1 MAKLQSAI
9 VKDFTVIHNE
19 FVKDERLGIEEKGM
33 LLLLMSLPSDWDFS
47 IEGLAKLSR
56 SGKCKITTALNRL
69 KKYGYFRRTRE
80 TDEKT
85 GRVIDWIYE
94 FSDQPHLEWIEDAE
108 EETNENDDNLIEEID
123 IPEDTAIEQNYKEEP
138 QSDFQNVAEN
148 PQSDF
153 PDMEIQPQL
162 NTNNINTNNILIDR
176 YGEAEFQ
183 KIREEVREQINE
195 VNELVVD
202 GCASEEEVEEII
214 DIMTEVYLSDDAIIN
229 INGTT
234 MKMTRVQT
242 QFRKLTSD
250 HIKYFFASVKHN
262 KKKVVNVRKYIITSL
277 YNAAMN
283 YHNSVNIEVS
293 RMMR

>member
-47 IEGLAKLSR
+47 IEGLAKLSV
-56 SGKCKITTALNRL
+56 SGKCKISNAL
-69 KKYGYFRRTRE
+69 KKLITHGYLRRTRQ
-80 TDEKT
+80 TDEK
-85 GRVIDWIYE
+85 GRVTDWIYE
-94 FSDQPHLEWIEDAE
+94 FSDQPHPEWIEENE
-108 EETNENDDNLIEEID
+108 EETNETDDNRAKEID
-123 IPEDTAIEQNYKEEP
+123 VPEYTIEQKKKNKP
-138 QSDFQNVAEN
+138 HSRKKNVAEKPHSEN
-148 PQSDF
+148 RNIDNQA
-153 PDMEIQPQL
+153 QL
-162 NTNNINTNNILIDR
+162 NTNILNTNILIDR
-176 YGEAEFQ
+176 YGEFEFQ

-195 VNELVVD
+195 VNELVID
-202 GCASEEEVEEII
+202 GAASEEEVEEII

-229 INGTT
+229 INGTI
-234 MKMTRVQT
+234 MKMTRVQA
-242 QFRKLTSD
+242 QFKKLTSD
-250 HIKYFFASVKHN
+250 HIKYFFASVRQN
-262 KKKVVNVRKYIITSL
+262 KKKVTNMRKYIITSL

>member
-33 LLLLMSLPSDWDFS
+33 LLLLMSLPEDWDFS
-47 IEGLAKLSR
+47 IEGLAKLSV
-56 SGKCKITTALNRL
+56 SGKCKITTALNKL

-80 TDEKT
+80 VDETT

-108 EETNENDDNLIEEID
+108 ETNETDDNRIEEID
-123 IPEDTAIEQNYKEEP
+123 VPEYTTEQKKKEEP

-153 PDMEIQPQL
+153 PDMENQPQL
-162 NTNNINTNNILIDR
+162 NTNILNTNILIDR

-195 VNELVVD
+195 VNELVID
-202 GCASEEEVEEII
+202 GDASEEEVEEII

-229 INGTT
+229 INGTI
-234 MKMTRVQT
+234 MKMTRVQA

-250 HIKYFFASVKHN
+250 HIKYFFTSVKQN
-262 KKKVVNVRKYIITSL
+262 KKKVTNVRKYIITSL

>member
-19 FVKDERLGIEEKGM
+19 FVKDERLGTEEKGM
-33 LLLLMSLPSDWDFS
+33 LLLLMSLPEDWDFS
-47 IEGLAKLSR
+47 IEGLAKLSV
-56 SGKCKITTALNRL
+56 SGKCKITTALNKL
-69 KKYGYFRRTRE
+69 KRYGYFRRTRE
-80 TDEKT
+80 VDETT

-108 EETNENDDNLIEEID
+108 ETNETDDNRIEEID
-123 IPEDTAIEQNYKEEP
+123 VPEYTTEQKKKEEP

-153 PDMEIQPQL
+153 PDMENQPQL
-162 NTNNINTNNILIDR
+162 NTNILNTNILIDR
-176 YGEAEFQ
+176 YGEDEFQ

-195 VNELVVD
+195 VNELVID
-202 GCASEEEVEEII
+202 GDASEEEVEEII

-229 INGTT
+229 INGTI
-234 MKMTRVQT
+234 MKMTRVQA

-250 HIKYFFASVKHN
+250 HIKYFFASVRHN